1 VSEDAGRPA
10 AAVLRVGVALDA
22 PVTSSWTALLLGRLE
37 AEPGLE
43 LAAVGFAG
51 GEGTGEVRRVTLLL
65 RLYMWADR
73 HVFKSRTDALR
84 RVDVSPLLEG
94 KPVLELAGADSPAPD
109 SDVDIVVDLRRSS
122 RRLRRVPPRGVL
134 TVDHGDPRFSVAG
147 LPLLGEFLAGEA
159 VAESTVWLTTAGDR
173 RRCLRRSTL
182 RVDDHS
188 FYRTQNVACWKES
201 HLLLRSLR
209 DLRDG
214 RGAAGPETGREEVP
228 SPARQPSNWATVRH
242 LAVLVPRLAA
252 SRIRSL
258 LFREEW
264 FIGFGDP
271 TPASPAP
278 DLRGFA
284 VVEPAGRRS
293 YADPFVFERQGRHH
307 VFVEDVDVRT
317 GRGVISTFE
326 LPRRDRA
333 GDAETV
339 LARDYH
345 LSYPFVFAVD
355 GTAYMVPESAQNRTV
370 DLYRADSF
378 PRSWV
383 FVKTLLRDVAAVD
396 ATIVEH
402 AGRLWL
408 FTNLLEHGTAF
419 GDELSV
425 FHASSL
431 FDEWTEHSMNPVV
444 SDVRR
449 ARPAGRFLRHG
460 GMLIRPGQDSSV
472 RYGGAVVLNR
482 IDVLTEHSYH
492 ETPIARIGPE
502 WRPGNR
508 GTHTYNCDEEF
519 GVVDGRRW
527 VVRTGI
533 APAQARL
540 ARRRLSEYTAR
551 NAREL

>member
-1 VSEDAGRPA
+1 VSEDAGRSA
-10 AAVLRVGVALDA
+10 GAVLRVGVLLDA
-22 PVTSSWTALLLGRLE
+22 PVTSNWTAFLLGRLE
-37 AEPGLE
+37 EEPGLE

-51 GEGTGEVRRVTLLL
+51 VEGTGDVRRVALLL
-65 RLYMWADR
+65 RVYLWVDR
-73 HVFKSRTDALR
+73 RVFKSRTDALR
-84 RVDVSPLLEG
+84 RVNVSPLLEG
-94 KPVLELAGADSPAPD
+94 KPMLELADADSPAPEGGV
-109 SDVDIVVDLRRSS
+109 DVAVDLRLSGRG
-122 RRLRRVPPRGVL
+122 LRHGPPRGVL

-147 LPLLGEFLAGEA
+147 LPLLGEFLGGEA
-159 VAESTVWLTTAGDR
+159 VAESTVWLTTAGGTR
-173 RRCLRRSTL
+173 CCLRRSTL

-188 FYRTQNVACWKES
+188 LYRTQNDACWKGS
-201 HLLLRSLR
+201 HLLLRALR
-209 DLRDG
+209 DLRDD
-214 RGAAGPETGREEVP
+214 RGAPGTETRRQEAPNRAGP
-228 SPARQPSNWATVRH
+228 PSNGTIVRR
-242 LAVLVPRLAA
+242 LALLGPRLAA
-252 SRIRSL
+252 SRIRNL

-264 FIGFGDP
+264 FVGFGDP
-271 TPASPAP
+271 TPVSPAP

-284 VVEPAGRRS
+284 VVEPVGRRS
-293 YADPFVFERQGRHH
+293 YADPFVLERQGRHH

-326 LPRRDRA
+326 LPRTQGA

-345 LSYPFVFAVD
+345 LSYPFVFAID

-370 DLYRADSF
+370 DLYRADRF
-378 PRSWV
+378 PQSWV

-402 AGRLWL
+402 AGRFWL
-408 FTNLLEHGTAF
+408 FTNLLEHGTAY
-419 GDELSV
+419 GDELFV

-449 ARPAGRFLRHG
+449 ARPAGRFMRQG

-527 VVRTGI
+527 VARTRI

-551 NAREL
+551 NAPEL